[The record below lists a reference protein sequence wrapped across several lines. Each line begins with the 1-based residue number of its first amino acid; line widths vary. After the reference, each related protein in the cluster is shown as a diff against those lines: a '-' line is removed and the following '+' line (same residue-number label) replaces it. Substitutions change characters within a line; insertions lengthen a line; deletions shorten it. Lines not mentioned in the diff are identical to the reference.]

1 MGRNIAD
8 GGVRASAEKEPL
20 HAELKGIQKQSRAI
34 ALYHQ
39 LSTFQLNNCCKSHAD
54 GNGVRTTFALN
65 EFFLFIFSFLSNIN
79 KLLIHK

>member
-65 EFFLFIFSFLSNIN
+65 EFFYLFFHFFPTLTNC
-79 KLLIHK
+79 